1 MSLRFRTRSDLLGA
15 HVSTAGGVETAFE
28 RAGKIGATAIAIF
41 SKNSNQ
47 WKAKPLS
54 TTTIDAFRAA
64 WTSSSVKAVVT
75 HASYLI
81 NLGTPDD
88 GLWRKSIDAMIV
100 ELRRAEL
107 LGIHAVVL
115 HPGAHV
121 GAGVDYGVARVASAL
136 DTIHEALPDCRV
148 VTLLETS
155 AGQGSSLG
163 CSFEELGGMI
173 AATRDA
179 SRVGICLDTCHVFAA
194 GYDIRTKKGYAS
206 AMKELLRFVPRQH
219 IGAVHL
225 NDSKRELGSRV
236 DRHELIGQGHLGTKP
251 FELLLN
257 DPLFRGVPKV
267 LETPKITEFGS
278 DIEGLAL
285 LRSMVPQA

>member
-1 MSLRFRTRSDLLGA
+1 
-15 HVSTAGGVETAFE
+15 VSVAGGVETAFE
-28 RAGKIGATAIAIF
+28 RAGKVGATAIAIF

-54 TTTIDAFRAA
+54 SKSIDAFRSA
-64 WTSSSVKAVVT
+64 WKSSSVKAVIA

-88 GLWRKSIDAMIV
+88 ALWRKSIDAMIV
-100 ELRRAEL
+100 ELRRAEQ

-121 GAGVDYGVARVASAL
+121 GAGVDYGLARVASAL
-136 DTIHEALPDCRV
+136 DVIHDAIPDCRTA
-148 VTLLETS
+148 TLLETS

-163 CSFEELGGMI
+163 CTFEELGRMI
-173 AATRDA
+173 EATRDK

-194 GYDIRTKKGYAS
+194 GYDIRTKQGYAS
-206 AMKELLRFVPRQH
+206 TMKVLLRSVPRKY

-236 DRHELIGQGHLGTKP
+236 DRHELIGQGHIGTSA
-251 FELLLN
+251 FRSLLN

-278 DIEGLAL
+278 DIEGLEL
-285 LRSMVPQA
+285 LRSMIRS

>member
-1 MSLRFRTRSDLLGA
+1 MSLRFRTKSDLLGA
-15 HVSTAGGVETAFE
+15 HVATAGGVETAFD
-28 RAGKIGATAIAIF
+28 RAEKIGATAIAIF

-47 WKAKPLS
+47 WKAKSLS
-54 TTTIDAFRAA
+54 EKTVDAFRSA
-64 WTSSSVKAVVT
+64 WKASSVKAVIT

-88 GLWRKSIDAMIV
+88 ELWRKSIDAMII
-100 ELRRAEL
+100 ELQRAEL

-121 GAGVDYGVARVASAL
+121 GAGVDYGVRRVAAAL
-136 DTIHEALPDCRV
+136 DTIHHAIPDCPV

-163 CSFEELGGMI
+163 CAFEELGGMI
-173 AATRDA
+173 DATQDK
-179 SRVGICLDTCHVFAA
+179 SRVGICVDTCHVFAA
-194 GYDIRTKKGYAS
+194 GYDIRTKKGYEAS
-206 AMKELLRFVPRQH
+206 MKELIRFVPKKY

-236 DRHELIGQGHLGTKP
+236 DRHELIGEGHLGVKP
-251 FELLLN
+251 FEFLLN
-257 DPLFRGVPKV
+257 DPRFKGVPKV
-267 LETPKITEFGS
+267 LETPKVTEFGS
-278 DIEGLAL
+278 DIEMLGL
-285 LRSMVPQA
+285 LRGLMRS